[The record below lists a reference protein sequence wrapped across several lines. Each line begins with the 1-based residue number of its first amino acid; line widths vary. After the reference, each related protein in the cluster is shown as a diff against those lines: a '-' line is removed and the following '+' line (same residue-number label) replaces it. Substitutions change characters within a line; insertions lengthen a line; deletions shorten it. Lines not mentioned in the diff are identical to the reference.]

1 MIVRPKLHWFRMLFV
16 LRGSVLPVIMPQLLI
31 VTTLAVVVTILHGQI
46 LSWKVSLNFVP
57 FSLIGLSLAIFLS
70 FRNSTAYARYWE
82 ARTLWGAVLNDARDL
97 TRQSLTLTTDPQLA
111 RPLVMTLC
119 AFAHALKHQLRA
131 TDGATQLALFLPA
144 GDCERVMR
152 ARAKPSMLLL
162 MANEWLGERLRLGQI
177 EPAVVPVLERSLSGM
192 NAALGGCERIANT
205 PIPFTYAVIIHRCIY
220 LYCFLLPFGLLDSIG
235 NMTPVIVCFIAYT
248 FLALEAQ
255 SAELEDPFGTEA
267 NDLALDAM
275 AHGIEASVL
284 ALIGE
289 QARTSKPVAVDFV
302 LR

>member
-1 MIVRPKLHWFRMLFV
+1 MIVRPRLHWFRMLFV
-16 LRGSVLPVIMPQLLI
+16 LRGSVLPVITPQLLI
-31 VTTLAVVVTILHGQI
+31 VTTLAVVVTIWHGQI

-82 ARTLWGAVLNDARDL
+82 ARTHWGAVLNETRDL
-97 TRQSLTLTTDPQLA
+97 TRQALTLTTDPKLA

-119 AFAHALKHQLRA
+119 AFVHALKHQLRA
-131 TDGATQLALFLPA
+131 TDGAAQFALFLPA
-144 GDCERVMR
+144 SDCERVR
-152 ARAKPSMLLL
+152 QARSKPSMLLL
-162 MANEWLGERLRLGQI
+162 MANEWVGERLRMGQI
-177 EPAVVPVLERSLSGM
+177 EPAVVPALERALSGM

-267 NDLALDAM
+267 NDLALEAM

-284 ALIGE
+284 ELMGE
-289 QARTSKPVAVDFV
+289 PPRTPQPVAVDFV